1 MMSNLF
7 LISTSITL
15 LVVSVLLMCM
25 FFMLNRSLLA
35 LTKLL
40 KELHGEFSPAI
51 RDLRTLTM
59 NVTEVSDN
67 VRIGVQRFSR
77 MSEAVGNIGD
87 DLELGRRSVRGGIHL
102 VNNLISFLF
111 KKMKD

>member
-1 MMSNLF
+1 MSNLF

-15 LVVSVLLMCM
+15 LVLSVLLLCM
-25 FFMLNRSLLA
+25 FAMLNKSLMA

-40 KELHGEFSPAI
+40 KELHVEFSPAI
-51 RDLRTLTM
+51 RDLRTLTL

-67 VRIGVQRFSR
+67 VRVGVQRFSR

-87 DLELGRRSVRGGIHL
+87 DLELGRRSVKGGIRL
-102 VNNLISFLF
+102 ANSLISLLF
-111 KKMKD
+111 SKIKG